1 MPFRE
6 SPALIDPDEFW
17 FSLEPLLA
25 DCDSV
30 EAAAQLFCERFYA
43 TYSSYAALVRVFVT
57 LPYAALEPD
66 DRGYVDDFM
75 QSISDTKIAATT
87 PVLGL
92 AGTYGIERAWC
103 ARETSR
109 DHRAIPLLSEEF
121 VAEIPMIARLLTEIG
136 FAAGDLRVG
145 AWQFVVR
152 DGEQRDGLF
161 FVGDARTTTDERG
174 RRIIP
179 SIDFVER
186 YGIRTVFGF
195 GGSYTESPSTY
206 FTAIVFSRVAI
217 DRTVATQ
224 FLGLA
229 AKFKAV
235 TAKSVRRAALFNRT
249 RR

>member
-1 MPFRE
+1 MPSE
-6 SPALIDPDEFW
+6 SSALLDPDEFW
-17 FSLEPLLA
+17 RPLAEQLA
-25 DCDSV
+25 VCDSV
-30 EAAAQLFCERFYA
+30 ERAAQLFCERFYA
-43 TYSSYAALVRVFVT
+43 AYSSFAALVRVFVT

-66 DRGYVDDFM
+66 DRSYVDDFM
-75 QSISDTKIAATT
+75 QSVSDTKIGDST

-92 AGTYGIERAWC
+92 AGTYGIERKWC

-136 FAAGDLRVG
+136 FAAGDLRAG

-152 DGEQRDGLF
+152 DGDQRDGLF
-161 FVGDARTTTDERG
+161 FVGDARATTDERG
-174 RRIIP
+174 RRVIP

-217 DRTVATQ
+217 ERAVAMR

-235 TAKSVRRAALFNRT
+235 TADSVSRGSLFSRT